1 MPVRTLCKTPILKTL
16 LKHMDRKNPKIA
28 GIEHFPIPIKDGLT
42 LVRELIVDKFQPE
55 MIILFGSLATGEW
68 TWKSDIDIL
77 IVADTNERPHLE
89 LDIRNTISASGIKK
103 KVSRIISP
111 VVVSPEQLNDKLEI
125 GHYFFD
131 EIVKQ
136 GKLLYNT
143 GRFSLAE
150 MRELEPEEYVPL
162 VKDDFNYWREEA
174 EDFWRIF
181 EVCFQ
186 EKRRLRAAFGLHQV
200 VEASCVMVEL
210 VYSRHRSQ
218 THDLDELIEKLIHFV
233 SEAATIFPQDN
244 EFQKQAYKRLYKA
257 YISARYDKEY
267 QIEEDELK
275 YLGERVKLL
284 LDLAIKSSEEK
295 IQQILK
301 EPKKYMKK

>member
-1 MPVRTLCKTPILKTL
+1 
-16 LKHMDRKNPKIA
+16 MDRKNPKIA
-28 GIEHFPIPIKDGLT
+28 GIEYLPKPIKDGLT

-55 MIILFGSLATGEW
+55 MIILFGSLAAGEW

-77 IVADTNERPHLE
+77 IVADADE
-89 LDIRNTISASGIKK
+89 LDIRNAISESGIKK

-111 VVVSPEQLNDKLEI
+111 VVVSPELLNDKLEI

-131 EIVKQ
+131 DIVKQ

-150 MRELEPEEYVPL
+150 MRELEPEEYIIL
-162 VKDDFNYWREEA
+162 VKDDFEEWRKLA
-174 EDFWRIF
+174 EDAYDVFGF
-181 EVCFQ
+181 CFR
-186 EKRRLRAAFGLHQV
+186 EKKYRWAVFNLHQV
-200 VEASCVMVEL
+200 VECSCVMVEL

-218 THDLDELIEKLIHFV
+218 THDIDELMEKFIHFV
-233 SEAATIFPQDN
+233 NEAATIFPRDN

-257 YISARYDKEY
+257 YIAARYDKEY

-284 LDLAIKSSEEK
+284 LDLAIRSCEDK
-295 IQQILK
+295 IQHILK
-301 EPKKYMKK
+301 EPNKHMKK